1 VATKEEITAAI
12 REGIAQVDRTFGS
25 LTDEQLQTR
34 VHESEGGW
42 TAKEIL
48 AHLAGRAK
56 GYEMM
61 GNRAAGN
68 PPAGGGFDVNH
79 WNQDRVNER
88 IANSRD
94 DLLAEFH
101 TVHENLIAYVGTL
114 DDATLAREISFGP
127 QPIPYSEILRRSGG
141 MHSVNHSKEVEQ
153 ALNPTA

>member
-1 VATKEEITAAI
+1 MATKEEITAAI

-42 TAKEIL
+42 TAREIL

-61 GNRAAGN
+61 GNLAAGN
-68 PPAGGGFDVNH
+68 PPADGLDVNH
-79 WNQDRVNER
+79 WNAERVSER

-94 DLLAEFH
+94 DLLAEFR
-101 TVHENLIAYVGTL
+101 TVHENLIAYVDTL